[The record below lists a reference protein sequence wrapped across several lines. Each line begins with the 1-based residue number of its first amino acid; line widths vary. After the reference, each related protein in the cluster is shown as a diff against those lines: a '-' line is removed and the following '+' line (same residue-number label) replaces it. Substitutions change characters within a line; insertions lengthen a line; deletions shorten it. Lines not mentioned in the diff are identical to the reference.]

1 VFVKLSVNFICFAWL
16 VHCFDIVEL
25 FLATFYWC
33 SSSSFSCAFLLLCW
47 CVLLVFVVAHC
58 VSLLISIPFY
68 VLLLF
73 VMFCWWSSLPFC
85 YILLVVINAPH
96 CTCWRSLLPSCCNL
110 FVLCLCSLL
119 SSCYVLLVFIDTP
132 CYTLLMFVMASLLH
146 FIGVPCHPL
155 VALCW
160 CLLIVFCCALIDAS
174 RGPLVVFYW
183 SLLTLACCV
192 LLLLFWPFLLINIPL
207 LCSIVAC

>member
-96 CTCWRSLLPSCCNL
+96 CTCWCSLLPSCCDL
-110 FVLCLCSLL
+110 LVLIIVFELCFVGVHGHPLLHFVDVCHGFLVAFYWCLL
-119 SSCYVLLVFIDTP
+119 SPP
-132 CYTLLMFVMASLLH
+132 CYTM
-146 FIGVPCHPL
+146 L
-155 VALCW
+155 V
-160 CLLIVFCCALIDAS
+160 
-174 RGPLVVFYW
+174 LV
-183 SLLTLACCV
+183 
-192 LLLLFWPFLLINIPL
+192 NGPL
-207 LCSIVAC
+207 LCFNWCLSWPLWVFY